1 MVGLVLLAAPIVDV
15 IFRRGRFAA
24 GDVAKTALA
33 VVFFALGL
41 YAAAGVKIVTQAFY
55 ALHDTKTPVI
65 VATFDLAVFWILCVA
80 LARPM
85 QHAGVALA
93 TSAGFWINF
102 VVLLA
107 LLWRRLG
114 SLGGRV
120 VAFALAR
127 LLLASLAMGAVV
139 WVLVNRVLPYDAG
152 WAFAARAGWLAGAAA
167 AGAAAFFAFAALLRA
182 PELGEALG
190 ALKRKKRN

>member
-1 MVGLVLLAAPIVDV
+1 MVGLVLLAQPIVDV
-15 IFRRGRFAA
+15 IFRRGRFAE

-33 VVFFALGL
+33 VAFFALGL

-55 ALHDTKTPVI
+55 ALHDTKTPVL
-65 VATFDLAVFWILCVA
+65 VATFDLAAFWVLCVV
-80 LARPM
+80 LAKPL

-107 LLWRRLG
+107 LLSRRLG

-120 VAFALAR
+120 VAFALLR

-139 WVLVNRVLPYDAG
+139 WLLAHRVPSVIRPG
-152 WAFAARAGWLAGAAA
+152 VRAAYGRGSPGRRRPARRPSSRCGAAPAPGSAGAH
-167 AGAAAFFAFAALLRA
+167 ALRTA
-182 PELGEALG
+182 EA
-190 ALKRKKRN
+190 

>member
-1 MVGLVLLAAPIVDV
+1 VDV
-15 IFRRGRFAA
+15 VFRRGRFAE

-55 ALHDTKTPVI
+55 ALHDTRTPVI
-65 VATFDLAVFWILCVA
+65 VATADLAVFWAMCVW
-80 LARPM
+80 LAKPM

-102 VVLLA
+102 LVLLA
-107 LLWRRLG
+107 LLWRRMG
-114 SLGGRV
+114 TMGGRV
-120 VAFALAR
+120 IVFALAR
-127 LLLASLAMGAVV
+127 LLLASLGMGAVV
-139 WVLVNRVLPYDAG
+139 WLLAHRALPYDPA
-152 WAFAARAGWLAGAAA
+152 WAFAGRAAWVAGAAA

-190 ALKRKKRN
+190 ALGRRATRP